1 MALNSSSDIETN
13 RSQINEDLTN
23 SDFGS
28 DNVRK
33 KTVVNYDEILE
44 KLGQMGKF
52 QLRTFLWL
60 CLPAFFPG
68 IVIMSYTF
76 TGGTP
81 NYRLGDEKILIINR

>member
-1 MALNSSSDIETN
+1 MASNSSSDIETSRN
-13 RSQINEDLTN
+13 QFNVSTVSE
-23 SDFGS
+23 FGLENGTES
-28 DNVRK
+28 NV
-33 KTVVNYDEILE
+33 VSYDEILE

-52 QLRTFLWL
+52 QLKTFLWL

-81 NYRLGDEKILIINR
+81 NYRLEDETVL